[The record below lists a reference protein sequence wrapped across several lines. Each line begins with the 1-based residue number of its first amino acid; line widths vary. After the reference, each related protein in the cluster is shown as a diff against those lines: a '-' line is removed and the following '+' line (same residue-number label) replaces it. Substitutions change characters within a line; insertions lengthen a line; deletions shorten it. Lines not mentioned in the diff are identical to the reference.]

1 MEFKKIESSDLQ
13 FLATLQ
19 PEGWGDITPA
29 YQFYVSSRFCFPIKV
44 IIDKKII
51 GIGAAIIHNEVA
63 WLGQIIVHPDFRK
76 KGIGKKITEVLV
88 DMSKAKHCE
97 TIYLI
102 ATDLGAPI
110 YESIGFKTETQY
122 LFFKDIK
129 IDPPCLTSQFTVPF
143 EEIYREQIIKMD
155 KIISGENRAHHLE
168 EHFSKSY
175 IFKEN
180 KKVEG
185 YFLPT
190 LGEGLII
197 ANSPKAGIEL
207 MKFRFINKENA
218 ILPVDNSDAI
228 NFLHDNNI
236 KEHRSAKRMRLGT
249 ERKWQ
254 PENIYNRIGGNL
266 G

>member
-1 MEFKKIESSDLQ
+1 MRYLSD
-13 FLATLQ
+13 LQ

-29 YQFYVSSRFCFPIKV
+29 YQFYVTSLFCFPIKV
-44 IIDKKII
+44 IIANKII
-51 GIGAAIIHNEVA
+51 GIGAAIIHNDVA
-63 WLGQIIVHPDFRK
+63 WLGQIIVHPDFRN
-76 KGIGKKITEVLV
+76 KGIGKKISQALV
-88 DMSKAKHCE
+88 DLCKAKDCD

-110 YESIGFKTETQY
+110 YESIGFETETQY

-129 IDPPCLTSQFTVPF
+129 IDPPYLTSQPITPF
-143 EEIYREQIIKMD
+143 EEKYRDQIISMD
-155 KIISGENRAHHLE
+155 KTISGENRVDHLE
-168 EHFSKSY
+168 PHFSKSY
-175 IFKEN
+175 VFKED
-180 KKVEG
+180 KKIEG
-185 YFLPT
+185 YFLTT

-197 ANSPKAGIEL
+197 ANNPKAGIEL

-236 KEHRSAKRMRLGT
+236 KEIRSAKRMILGI

-254 PENIYNRIGGNL
+254 PKNIYNRIGGNL